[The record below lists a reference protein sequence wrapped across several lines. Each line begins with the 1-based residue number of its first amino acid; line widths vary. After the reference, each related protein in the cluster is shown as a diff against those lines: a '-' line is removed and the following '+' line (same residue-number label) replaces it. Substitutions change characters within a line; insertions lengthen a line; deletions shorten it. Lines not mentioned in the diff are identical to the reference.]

1 MGQKVSTAASRPR
14 APRGG
19 RERVPLSSPAALLVP
34 PLGAPSVN
42 HGQPCPCLRLF
53 LLGCRPH
60 RCAREAALGSQ
71 ISVVKF

>member
-19 RERVPLSSPAALLVP
+19 RERVPLSSPAVLLVP

-42 HGQPCPCLRLF
+42 HGQLCPCLRLF
-53 LLGCRPH
+53 FWDVSLIVV
-60 RCAREAALGSQ
+60 REKPCWAPRFPL
-71 ISVVKF
+71 